1 MNRLISVI
9 SSSKIKIFILVVL
22 AVLSVITSLLGP
34 FFVGEAVNCMDP
46 ALNPVL
52 DHEGM
57 KLNLILIAAVYV
69 INAVSLWLLNVMSNK
84 TAYAVS
90 KELRER
96 LFEKL
101 KTLPLSFYDSVP
113 HGNTLARFTA
123 DADSVAN
130 GLIQCFSVLISGI
143 ITIVG
148 AVIIMLRI
156 NFFMSA
162 VVILSAPLAYFVARF
177 VTLRTKSYFK
187 HQVELVGELNGY
199 SEEMIANRKTVCAF
213 SYDETAKSTYKKLN
227 SELCKVG
234 VKAQFFSALANPSTR
249 LVNNITYGVVGVL
262 GCFAILGGSGS
273 VTVGTLSS
281 FLLYANIFSKPFNEI
296 TGVITNLQESLAS
309 SDRIFALLDVRE
321 MSDESDISDAPDVFE
336 GEVEFKDVTF
346 SYAPERPLI
355 KNFNLKIQA
364 GMKCAIV
371 GGTGAGKTTLV
382 NLLMRFYDINSG
394 DILIDGRSIYTMTR
408 SSLRRN
414 FGMVLQDSVLFEGT
428 IAENI
433 AYGMPTASM
442 EDIVAAAKKSGA
454 HSFISRLENSY
465 STLISEGAK
474 NLSEGQKQLLAITR
488 IMLCNPEILILDEAT
503 SSVDTVTEIHIQRAF
518 DEVTRGK
525 TSFII
530 AHRLSTI
537 RDADLI
543 LVMDN
548 GDVVEKGTHRE
559 LISQNGVY
567 HKLFH
572 AQFDPT
578 EN

>member
-22 AVLSVITSLLGP
+22 AVVSVITSLLGP

-52 DHEGM
+52 DREGM

-213 SYDETAKSTYKKLN
+213 SYDETAKSAYKKLN

-309 SDRIFALLDVRE
+309 SDRIFALLDERE

-382 NLLMRFYDINSG
+382 NLLMRFYDIDSG

-433 AYGMPTASM
+433 AYGMPDASM